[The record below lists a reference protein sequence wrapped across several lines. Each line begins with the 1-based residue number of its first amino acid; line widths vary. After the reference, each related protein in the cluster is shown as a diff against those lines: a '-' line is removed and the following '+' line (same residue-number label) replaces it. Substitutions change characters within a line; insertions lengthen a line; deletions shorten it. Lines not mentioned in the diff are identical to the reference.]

1 MLSLAPA
8 LLIEDLD
15 RLEATLERPAP
26 GLLLVGRR
34 HVRSNNSWM
43 HNLPMLAK
51 GPARCTL
58 QVHPLDAEDRGLAPG
73 AIARIS
79 SRVGSVSAPVEITDG
94 IARGVVSLPHGWGHD
109 EPGAR
114 LAVAAQ
120 RPGTNSNVLTD
131 ELALDP
137 LSGTAVLNGIPVEV
151 CRAD

>member
-1 MLSLAPA
+1 
-8 LLIEDLD
+8 
-15 RLEATLERPAP
+15 
-26 GLLLVGRR
+26 
-34 HVRSNNSWM
+34 M

-58 QVHPLDAEDRGLAPG
+58 QLHPDDAERYDLAAG
-73 AIARIS
+73 GRARIT
-79 SRVGSVSAPVEITDG
+79 SRVGSVEAPVEITDG

-109 EPGAR
+109 EPGTS
-114 LAVAAQ
+114 LSVAAQ

-151 CRAD
+151 ERVA

>member
-1 MLSLAPA
+1 MLIA
-8 LLIEDLD
+8 DLD
-15 RLEATLERPAP
+15 RLAASLDRPAP

-58 QVHPLDAEDRGLAPG
+58 QLHPSDAAARGLQAG
-73 AIARIS
+73 GLARVS
-79 SRVGSVSAPVEITDG
+79 SRVGSVEAPVEITDG
-94 IARGVVSLPHGWGHD
+94 IAPGVVSLPHGWGHD
-109 EPGAR
+109 EPGTQ

-120 RPGTNSNVLTD
+120 RPGSNSNILTD

-151 CRAD
+151 ERVA